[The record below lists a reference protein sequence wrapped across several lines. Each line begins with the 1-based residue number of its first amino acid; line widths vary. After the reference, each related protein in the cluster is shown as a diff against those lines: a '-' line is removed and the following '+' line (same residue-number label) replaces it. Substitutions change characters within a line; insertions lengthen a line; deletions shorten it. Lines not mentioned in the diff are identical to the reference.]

1 MGQILS
7 ERHRNNYPL
16 TCLKLVRFVELTE
29 DGKKS
34 TIETR
39 VKQINEFLRKKHGD
53 SAKLIK
59 IETKQT
65 AEETVRFLNK
75 TIRSIRDE
83 PETITTFV
91 IELYEELVRIKDGD
105 YRGIHNDIEVAL
117 EVVPNSSIR
126 RIVSLCRSNKLR

>member
-7 ERHRNNYPL
+7 ERHRYDYPL
-16 TCLKLVRFVELTE
+16 NCLKMDKFVELTE

-39 VKQINEFLRKKHGD
+39 VEQINEFLRKKHGD

-59 IETKQT
+59 IETEKID
-65 AEETVRFLNK
+65 EETVIFLNK

-83 PETITTFV
+83 PETNSTFV
-91 IELYEELVRIKDGD
+91 IELYEELVRINDGD
-105 YRGIHNDIEVAL
+105 YRGIHNDIEIAL
-117 EVVPNSSIR
+117 EVVPNPSIR
-126 RIVSLCRSNKLR
+126 RIVSLCRNNKLR